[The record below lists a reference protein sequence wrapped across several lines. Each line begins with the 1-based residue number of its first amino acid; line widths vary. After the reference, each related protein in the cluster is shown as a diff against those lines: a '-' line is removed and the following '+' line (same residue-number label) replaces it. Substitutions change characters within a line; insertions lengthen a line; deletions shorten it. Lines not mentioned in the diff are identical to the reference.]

1 MQVGTLDPQSPK
13 LDWMTL
19 ICHDDYQASTLSL
32 HIIPSRHHQLHKP
45 SSQVHTPLSRP
56 NTAVPTA
63 IMTSYLPNLAHDNLS
78 FYTIPLAFVV
88 ALAPR
93 VFIANA
99 SKAATNKPASDK
111 AKSPPSSSD
120 QTVSDDSAVDSKTK
134 ARISRAGAAMNNS
147 LQNLGIFAAAVTAG
161 NAAGVGAGRM
171 NALSMGYVGV
181 RFAYNHI
188 YIFQDLLP
196 PVTRTAAYM
205 TGVMLCMAMFVQ
217 AGMTMNAR
225 TLL

>member
-1 MQVGTLDPQSPK
+1 
-13 LDWMTL
+13 
-19 ICHDDYQASTLSL
+19 
-32 HIIPSRHHQLHKP
+32 
-45 SSQVHTPLSRP
+45 
-56 NTAVPTA
+56 
-63 IMTSYLPNLAHDNLS
+63 MTSYLPNFANDNLS
-78 FYTIPLAFVV
+78 YYTVPLAFIV

-99 SKAATNKPASDK
+99 SKAATNKPVSDK
-111 AKSPPSSSD
+111 AKSSPPSSN
-120 QTVSDDSAVDSKTK
+120 QPVSDNSAVDSKAK
-134 ARISRAGAAMNNS
+134 ARIQRAGAAINNS
-147 LQNLGIFAAAVTAG
+147 LENMGIFAAAVTAG

-171 NALSMGYVGV
+171 NALSIGYVGV

-196 PVTRTAAYM
+196 PVTRTLAYM
-205 TGVMLCMAMFVQ
+205 TGVVLCMAMFVQ

>member
-1 MQVGTLDPQSPK
+1 
-13 LDWMTL
+13 
-19 ICHDDYQASTLSL
+19 
-32 HIIPSRHHQLHKP
+32 
-45 SSQVHTPLSRP
+45 
-56 NTAVPTA
+56 
-63 IMTSYLPNLAHDNLS
+63 MTSYLPNLAHDNLS

-171 NALSMGYVGV
+171 NALRSAAAGDEDRGV
-181 RFAYNHI
+181 YDGCDVV
-188 YIFQDLLP
+188 YGD
-196 PVTRTAAYM
+196 VRTGGDDDECEDVAVEC
-205 TGVMLCMAMFVQ
+205 TQG
-217 AGMTMNAR
+217 
-225 TLL
+225 